1 MNNIVKATVSIL
13 TAAFLI
19 TLSFVANTVAA
30 AILVP
35 IYFMCALVF
44 YCFELCLALT
54 KSSIDWLRDSIG
66 VAHNKEVA
74 FRIEP
79 DSPNGIK
86 LGDIASGRCNE
97 YNGVNLRD
105 LLRYAYYHKATGK
118 YIFPSSAE
126 PVILVSGSNQHFLG
140 RGDTVYPVQPLMSKP
155 ASLFPPRRKTSPLSY
170 TWMQDPNYGLVDER
184 DAVREIVLK
193 TNFVVTG
200 PRTNDV
206 VRFQCNSIAGS
217 DISRVKLITPSVV
230 MSKTKDMTPMRLAL
244 LSPHILPDDSESVFF
259 RRYVALARAR
269 MHYNGGDIPWELE
282 WDIRANGRQFS
293 RVLVYNRVTLSRMN
307 AGFLRGNAEFIFKN
321 TATRPFEC
329 DAARVERHSR
339 DMLILLG
346 LSHSGEAIF
355 KPITKQSRFWLVS
368 EFMHSRQFQDAVVS
382 AAMAS
387 VTNSIDRGLTS
398 KAAIL
403 KAMPYLCKQIPGLC
417 EAVYTIIRAAKYN
430 NGVCEEGELDALAL
444 YSVSN
449 VLRGRDKDC
458 ALDLPGVD
466 EEHAFEGMSDREIER
481 FDALKDSALRAS
493 HVLHGDNNN
502 VDDMYKTGRRV
513 LRDENCSAIIAYLVA
528 HNVRSNGMHAG
539 GGVFHLHTHDISD
552 TLIVDYIRADSVLR
566 DHAFE
571 NGAKLEFADRQE
583 LEMHPDARVETRV
596 FREIAY
602 PPASGTLL
610 DNTRVTAVGA
620 ESRAPGPVPGAAS
633 A

>member
-35 IYFMCALVF
+35 ICFMCALVF

-54 KSSIDWLRDSIG
+54 KSSINWLRDSVG
-66 VAHNKEVA
+66 FAHNKEIA

-86 LGDIASGRCNE
+86 LDDIASGRCNE
-97 YNGVNLRD
+97 YNGVNLQD
-105 LLRYAYYHKATGK
+105 LLVRYAHYHEAEGK
-118 YIFPSSAE
+118 YIFPQSAE

-140 RGDTVYPVQPLMSKP
+140 CGDTVYPVQPLMNKP

-170 TWMQDPNYGLVDER
+170 MWMQDPDYGLVDER

-206 VRFQCNSIAGS
+206 RLQYVDGS
-217 DISRVKLITPSVV
+217 GQNFSRVKLITPSVV

-244 LSPHILPDDSESVFF
+244 LSPYILPDDSESVFF

-269 MHYNGGDIPWELE
+269 MQYNGGDIPWELE
-282 WDIRANGRQFS
+282 WDIRTNGRQFS
-293 RVLVYNRVTLSRMN
+293 RVLVYNKVTLSRMN
-307 AGFLRGNAEFIFKN
+307 ARFLNGSLELIFKDIE
-321 TATRPFEC
+321 TRPFEY
-329 DAARVERHSR
+329 DAARVARHSR
-339 DMLILLG
+339 DMLLLLG

-355 KPITKQSRFWLVS
+355 KPITKQSRLWLVS

-458 ALDLPGVD
+458 ALDLP
-466 EEHAFEGMSDREIER
+466 A
-481 FDALKDSALRAS
+481 
-493 HVLHGDNNN
+493 
-502 VDDMYKTGRRV
+502 
-513 LRDENCSAIIAYLVA
+513 
-528 HNVRSNGMHAG
+528 
-539 GGVFHLHTHDISD
+539 
-552 TLIVDYIRADSVLR
+552 
-566 DHAFE
+566 
-571 NGAKLEFADRQE
+571 
-583 LEMHPDARVETRV
+583 
-596 FREIAY
+596 
-602 PPASGTLL
+602 
-610 DNTRVTAVGA
+610 
-620 ESRAPGPVPGAAS
+620 
-633 A
+633 